1 MIEEEDEHE
10 DHEDDED
17 EEGFEEFVDDGLD
30 WNTSI
35 TPIEGPFVRP
45 NGREYVPRS
54 LAGIQDIAFLD
65 RCQSKQEHVLLYGP
79 PGTGKTALPESA
91 AFRNA
96 VKDDDGHYKHVGME
110 SIVCSL
116 DTTEADFFGTFYQ
129 DPDTGNYAWT
139 PGPLQR
145 AVEQDI
151 PIYVDEIFLA
161 DSRVLSATL
170 YPLMDGRAVLRIPMN
185 PRLPPL
191 PVGSNFFVIG
201 SGNPDVPGAEYSE
214 ALRDRFP
221 HQIEVETD
229 WELAVELGVPR
240 NIVNKAKSLN
250 DKRRKGLITWSPQ
263 LRALLDYR
271 DNKNDFSK
279 QYALGA
285 MLGKTPFRDRDEVSK
300 TLASLSGRRPDG
312 ERKEIKPLELGQR
325 YGR

>member
-1 MIEEEDEHE
+1 MAEEDEGE
-10 DHEDDED
+10 EVLEDED

-35 TPIEGPFVRP
+35 APVEGPFIRP
-45 NGREYVPRS
+45 NGKEYVPRS

-65 RCQSKQEHVLLYGP
+65 RCQEKQEHVLLYGP
-79 PGTGKTALPESA
+79 PGTGKTAMPEA
-91 AFRNA
+91 GAFRNA
-96 VKDDDGHYKHVGME
+96 AKDDDGNYIHTGIE
-110 SIVCSL
+110 SIICAL
-116 DTTEADFFGTFYQ
+116 DTVESDFFGTFYQ
-129 DPDTGNYAWT
+129 DPETGNYSWV

-151 PIYVDEIFLA
+151 PIYVDEIFLC
-161 DSRVLSATL
+161 DSRVLSSTL

-185 PRLPPL
+185 PRLPPIT
-191 PVGSNFFVIG
+191 VGPNFFVIG

-240 NIVNKAKSLN
+240 NIVSKAKALN

-263 LRALLDYR
+263 LRALMDYR
-271 DNKNDFSK
+271 NNKNDYSK

-285 MLGKTPFRDRDEVSK
+285 MLGKTPFRDRDEVAR
-300 TLASLSGRRPDG
+300 TLAPLSGRNPDG
-312 ERKEIKPLELGQR
+312 TRKEIKPLALG
-325 YGR
+325 GRHGR